1 MQIIQKSMSL
11 KPYPRGF
18 HLVTR
23 EILEHIPE
31 TKNIQIGNLHVFLQH
46 TSAGLSINEN
56 ADHTVR
62 IDFENFVNDLVPE
75 AYPHF
80 VHTFEGA
87 DDMPAHLKTSII
99 GNQLNIPITAGK
111 PNFGTWQGIYLCE
124 FRNNGGA
131 RNLVLTAIGR

>member
-31 TKNIQIGNLHVFLQH
+31 LKNMQSGILYVVLQH
-46 TSAGLSINEN
+46 TSAGLSIDDN
-56 ADHTVR
+56 AAQTVR
-62 IDFENFVNDLVPE
+62 IDFEYFVNDLVPE

-99 GNQLNIPITAGK
+99 GNQVHLPITAG
-111 PNFGTWQGIYLCE
+111 
-124 FRNNGGA
+124 
-131 RNLVLTAIGR
+131 